1 MMNVWRSH
9 DVCVEG
15 GGHMMSVCGG
25 WRSHDECVE
34 VT

>member
-9 DVCVEG
+9 DECVEG
-15 GGHMMSVCGG
+15 GGHMMNV